1 MLLVM
6 VMVQYLYIIRKND
19 YLICRRIADGIQYP
33 SSPVK
38 EKDESRIS
46 IIYYKLVDIDTY
58 KQWMY

>member
-6 VMVQYLYIIRKND
+6 VMVQYLYIIRKNY
-19 YLICRRIADGIQYP
+19 YLICRCIADEIQYP